1 MLMPLTVLLHCDFV
15 EQMTP
20 PTMAYVAALLAGS
33 VVGILVLRRF
43 LDQLPARL
51 GIMALGVLIFEMFT
65 APMWLNERLGR
76 FAYVYHDV
84 SWVMLLAWSVALLA
98 IATFVDRRW
107 PAARA
112 WRSFA
117 ITLAIF
123 TPLAVL
129 EELAAVRLGIRSY
142 AEELLQ
148 AVSGAQIGHVPAEI
162 VYYTPVFGAL
172 VLAFY
177 RLWSLVLEDRALIPV
192 KRRYWLRAT
201 ALTALGVLLFEV
213 MTEPMVRNVGFP
225 AWSVFFHDINVI
237 LLGFWVLAIG
247 AAAVT
252 VQLALPEA
260 PIPARFLAGM
270 AVVTAVVLP
279 VEAWLMRHGYRV
291 YGESA
296 AANFTGYKLAFLDV
310 PVEVAV
316 AIPFYA
322 ALIIA
327 FVRYW
332 ETVMDNEL

>member
-1 MLMPLTVLLHCDFV
+1 MLMPLTVLLNCNFV

-20 PTMAYVAALLAGS
+20 PTMAYVAGLLAAS
-33 VVGILVLRRF
+33 VAGLFVLRRF
-43 LDQLPARL
+43 LDHLPARL
-51 GIMALGVLIFEMFT
+51 GIIALGILIFEMFT
-65 APMWLNERLGR
+65 APMWLNERLGTY
-76 FAYVYHDV
+76 AYVYHDV
-84 SWVMLLAWSVALLA
+84 SWVMTLAWSVALLA

-107 PAARA
+107 PSARA
-112 WRSFA
+112 WQSFGL
-117 ITLAIF
+117 TLAIF

-129 EELAAVRLGIRSY
+129 EEMAAVRLGIRSY

-148 AVSGAQIGHVPAEI
+148 AVSGIQIDHVPAEI
-162 VYYTPVFGAL
+162 LYYTPVFGAL
-172 VLAFY
+172 VLSFY
-177 RLWSLVLEDRALIPV
+177 RLGVLVLEDRALIPV
-192 KRRYWLRAT
+192 KRRHWLRAT
-201 ALTALGVLLFEV
+201 TLTALGVLLFEV
-213 MTEPMVRNVGFP
+213 MTEPMVKNVGFP
-225 AWSVFFHDINVI
+225 AWSVFFHDLNLI
-237 LLGFWVLAIG
+237 LIGFWVLAIG
-247 AAAVT
+247 AAAV
-252 VQLALPEA
+252 VQQVLPEA
-260 PIPARFLAGM
+260 SIPARFIAGM

-296 AANFTGYKLAFLDV
+296 AGNFTGYKLALLDV